1 MLNFIEVMLDDNTK
15 IYLETAKEDI
25 KKNKNE
31 AFVPIANYGKIVEK
45 SKEFLDNSF
54 AQIKAFSSGIVNSIK
69 SLDAAPDEFEVS
81 FSVKF
86 SADAGIIIS
95 SVSSEASITV
105 KLKWTNS

>member
-1 MLNFIEVMLDDNTK
+1 MCNFIEVKLDDNTK

-25 KKNKNE
+25 KKNKTKHLYQLLIMENSR
-31 AFVPIANYGKIVEK
+31 K

>member
-1 MLNFIEVMLDDNTK
+1 MCNFIEVKLDDNTK

-69 SLDAAPDEFEVS
+69 SLFNDRLFFRMFELL
-81 FSVKF
+81 
-86 SADAGIIIS
+86 
-95 SVSSEASITV
+95 T
-105 KLKWTNS
+105 LLY

>member
-1 MLNFIEVMLDDNTK
+1 MCNFIEVKLDDNTK

-31 AFVPIANYGKIVEK
+31 AFVPIANYGKIE
-45 SKEFLDNSF
+45 
-54 AQIKAFSSGIVNSIK
+54 

-95 SVSSEASITV
+95 SVSSGASITV